1 MPLLN
6 QSNDLTSPNL
16 IREYNPLSQ
25 GAPHHASDRSL
36 NERSTG
42 RQVSTGQH
50 TLLLRNTH
58 RVILAESIE
67 GSNASKNAADSK
79 PFLLKGRN
87 DGALRPPKSA
97 AVWGFKT
104 GPRMTKRRETSL
116 ERSARKGTARHLPSF
131 LDIGQHRRDETAT
144 YPHGPLVG
152 VKPVSY
158 THLTLPTILLV

>member
-1 MPLLN
+1 MSGP
-6 QSNDLTSPNL
+6 
-16 IREYNPLSQ
+16 Q
-25 GAPHHASDRSL
+25 GDRSA
-36 NERSTG
+36 
-42 RQVSTGQH
+42 QVSIRCGYMFE
-50 TLLLRNTH
+50 LPNDFSIRNKRGRYWYRLLRNTH

-152 VKPVSY
+152 VKQVPAA
-158 THLTLPTILLV
+158 